1 MRCIMFLI
9 LLMPFVAI
17 AEIYKTIDENGRVIF
32 SDKPSETAEIVEIKV
47 NSVEGPA
54 TVAEY
59 SLGISTSSKVVMYST
74 EWCGVCK
81 KAKKYM
87 QTNDIDFKEYDIEK
101 NTNAKRKFKKLG
113 GRGVPL
119 ILVGDQRMS
128 GFSVRKL
135 DSMLA
140 KVNKLP

>member
-1 MRCIMFLI
+1 MFLI
-9 LLMPFVAI
+9 LLTPFVAI

-32 SDKPSETAEIVEIKV
+32 SDKPSETAEIVEVKV

-59 SLGISTSSKVVMYST
+59 SPGISRSSKVVMYST